1 MYTPR
6 HFEETRLDVMHALIA
21 ANPFGAMVRVGPNGM
36 DADHLPFEIA
46 APSSAAPQGTLRAH
60 VARGNPVWREAG
72 AEVLVMFASPSSYV
86 SPEFYEQ
93 KTRTGK
99 VVPTWNYAV
108 VHAHGRLRVLD
119 DPVWLR
125 SLVERLTDRHEA
137 GRSHPWRVAD
147 APDDYIDTMLK
158 AIVGIEIPI
167 GKIEGKWK
175 ISQNRSEADQ
185 SRVAAGLVAEE
196 QPLGSLMQAW
206 AARKPEPPK

>member
-21 ANPFGAMVRVGPNGM
+21 ANPFGALVRVGPNGM

-46 APSSAAPQGTLRAH
+46 PPSDDAPNGTLRAH
-60 VARGNPVWREAG
+60 VARSNPVWREAG
-72 AEVLVMFASPSSYV
+72 AEVLVMFASPSAYV

-93 KTRTGK
+93 KTTTGK

-119 DPVWLR
+119 DPAWVR
-125 SLVERLTDRHEA
+125 SLVERLTDRHEG
-137 GRSHPWRVAD
+137 GRAHPWKVGD
-147 APDDYIDTMLK
+147 APDDYIDSLLK
-158 AIVGIEIPI
+158 AIVGLEIPI
-167 GKIEGKWK
+167 DKIEGKWK

-185 SRVAAGLVAEE
+185 SRIANGLAAEG
-196 QPLGSLMQAW
+196 QSLGQLMHAW
-206 AARKPEPPK
+206 PRREA